1 MAQFNHYLDV
11 LDLSEVRALCMS
23 RGELREYA
31 RDEAFLRIGEVPEYL
46 GFVESGYFKYV
57 VRTADEVERVV
68 GLSFEDDYVGDI
80 NSALAGSPT
89 EVSVVAGQRSR
100 VWTVGMGDFIE
111 LVSEKGL
118 GYAMGIEVS
127 LFRTLYTRYLDMY
140 RLTPMERYVKIL
152 TMYPDIL
159 QRVPLRELASFLCI
173 TPVHLSRLRKSIVR
187 GGVANE

>member
-31 RDEAFLRIGEVPEYL
+31 RDDEFLSTGEVPEYL

-57 VRTADEVERVV
+57 VRTAEEVERVV

-80 NSALAGSPT
+80 NSALAGYPT

-118 GYAMGIEVS
+118 EYAVGIEVS
-127 LFRTLYTRYLDMY
+127 LFRTIYIRFLDMY

-159 QRVPLRELASFLCI
+159 QRVPLRELASYLCI

-187 GGVANE
+187 GGGAKE

>member
-23 RGELREYA
+23 RGELMEYA

-68 GLSFEDDYVGDI
+68 GLSFENDYVGDI

>member
-31 RDEAFLRIGEVPEYL
+31 RDEAFLRIGEVSEYL

-140 RLTPMERYVKIL
+140 RLTPMERYVRIL

-173 TPVHLSRLRKSIVR
+173 TPVHLSRLRKSIAR

>member
-31 RDEAFLRIGEVPEYL
+31 RDEAFLRIGEVSEYL

-68 GLSFEDDYVGDI
+68 GLSFENDYVGDI

-111 LVSEKGL
+111 LVSEKGM

-127 LFRTLYTRYLDMY
+127 LFRTLYIRYLDMY

>member
-23 RGELREYA
+23 RGELMEYA

-68 GLSFEDDYVGDI
+68 GLSFENDYVGDI

-111 LVSEKGL
+111 LVSEKGM

-127 LFRTLYTRYLDMY
+127 LFRTLYIRYLDMY

>member
-23 RGELREYA
+23 RGELMEYA

-80 NSALAGSPT
+80 NSARAGSPT

-111 LVSEKGL
+111 LVSEKGM

-127 LFRTLYTRYLDMY
+127 LFRTLYIRYLDMY

>member
-31 RDEAFLRIGEVPEYL
+31 RDEAFLRIGEVSEYL

-68 GLSFEDDYVGDI
+68 GLSFENDYVGDI

>member
-23 RGELREYA
+23 RGELMEYA

>member
-1 MAQFNHYLDV
+1 M
-11 LDLSEVRALCMS
+11 
-23 RGELREYA
+23 EYA
-31 RDEAFLRIGEVPEYL
+31 RDEAFLRIGEVSEYL

-68 GLSFEDDYVGDI
+68 GLSFENDYVGDI

>member
-23 RGELREYA
+23 CGELREYA

-80 NSALAGSPT
+80 NSALAGSST

-127 LFRTLYTRYLDMY
+127 LFRTLYIRYLDMY

>member
-23 RGELREYA
+23 RGELMEYA

-111 LVSEKGL
+111 LVSEKGM

-127 LFRTLYTRYLDMY
+127 LFRTLYIRYLDMY

-173 TPVHLSRLRKSIVR
+173 TPVHLSRLRKSLVR

>member
-31 RDEAFLRIGEVPEYL
+31 RDEAFLRIGEVSEYL

-68 GLSFEDDYVGDI
+68 GLSFENDYVGDI

-159 QRVPLRELASFLCI
+159 QRVPLRPA
-173 TPVHLSRLRKSIVR
+173 TARQR
-187 GGVANE
+187 

>member
-11 LDLSEVRALCMS
+11 LDLSEVRVLCMS

-111 LVSEKGL
+111 LVREKGL

-127 LFRTLYTRYLDMY
+127 LFRTLYIRYLDMY

-173 TPVHLSRLRKSIVR
+173 TPVHLSRLRKSIAR

>member
-111 LVSEKGL
+111 LVSEKGM

-127 LFRTLYTRYLDMY
+127 LFRTLYIRYLDMY

>member
-31 RDEAFLRIGEVPEYL
+31 RDEAFLRIGEVSEYL

-68 GLSFEDDYVGDI
+68 GLSFENDYVGDI

-111 LVSEKGL
+111 LVSEKGM

>member
-127 LFRTLYTRYLDMY
+127 LFRTLYIRCLDMY

>member
-31 RDEAFLRIGEVPEYL
+31 RDEAFLRIGEVSEYL

-111 LVSEKGL
+111 LVSEKGM

-127 LFRTLYTRYLDMY
+127 LFRTLYIRYLDMY

>member
-1 MAQFNHYLDV
+1 
-11 LDLSEVRALCMS
+11 MS

-80 NSALAGSPT
+80 NNALAGSPT

>member
-68 GLSFEDDYVGDI
+68 GLSFENDYVGDI

-111 LVSEKGL
+111 LVSEKGM

>member
-1 MAQFNHYLDV
+1 M
-11 LDLSEVRALCMS
+11 CMS

-127 LFRTLYTRYLDMY
+127 LFRTLYIRYLDMY

>member
-23 RGELREYA
+23 RGELMEYA

-127 LFRTLYTRYLDMY
+127 LFRTLYIRYLDMY

>member
-127 LFRTLYTRYLDMY
+127 LFRTLYIRYLDMY

>member
-31 RDEAFLRIGEVPEYL
+31 RDEAFLRIGEVSEYL

>member
-23 RGELREYA
+23 RGELMEYA

-111 LVSEKGL
+111 LVSEKGM

-127 LFRTLYTRYLDMY
+127 LFRTLYIRYLDMY

>member
-23 RGELREYA
+23 RGELMEYA

-111 LVSEKGL
+111 LVSEKGM

-127 LFRTLYTRYLDMY
+127 LFRTLYIRYLDMY

-152 TMYPDIL
+152 TTYPDIL

>member
-23 RGELREYA
+23 RGELMEYA
-31 RDEAFLRIGEVPEYL
+31 RDEAFLRIGEVSEYL

-111 LVSEKGL
+111 LVSEKGM

-127 LFRTLYTRYLDMY
+127 LFRTLYIRYLDMY